1 MCGDEEDYQNYRYIV
16 IQALQSLRCVGV
28 QLMFWV
34 RVIFKKNCNVFNM
47 QFVMYLIYNYI

>member
-34 RVIFKKNCNVFNM
+34 RVILKKIL
-47 QFVMYLIYNYI
+47 MYLIYNL